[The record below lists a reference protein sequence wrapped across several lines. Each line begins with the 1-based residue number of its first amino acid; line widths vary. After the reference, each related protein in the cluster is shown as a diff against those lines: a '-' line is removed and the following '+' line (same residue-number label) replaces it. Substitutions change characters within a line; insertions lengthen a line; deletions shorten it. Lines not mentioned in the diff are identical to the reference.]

1 VSRCPIFF
9 REGATIV
16 EDKLTGGF
24 VFLLAMGII
33 VLSTMGLIVVIKFL
47 LNGLSVRVVQAVTRC
62 NGYVGILLGGALT
75 VFAQSSQI
83 VISTL
88 VPFAG
93 VGALPLETVYP
104 MVVGSNVGTA
114 LQTVLTSLGAF
125 GEAPLQVA
133 LAHLFFNVTGLILW
147 YPLPHLRSVPLWA
160 ASRMGQCA
168 RDWRLFPIVSIVLY
182 YLVVP
187 AAVFGLSELYL
198 TDNGFAMAFVIA
210 VAVVGGASV
219 IWTVYWCWFKGGHD
233 KYIGCISKLSRKRAG
248 SLTFSEHT
256 GSDEITVNQSAG
268 LSSLK
273 GSITSF
279 KGSSTSFKGSSAP
292 ERQDEAVDIDLS
304 ERYVDS
310 IVLYSEHAREK
321 SLPAYSQIDI

>member
-1 VSRCPIFF
+1 VSRCPLFF
-9 REGATIV
+9 REDATIV
-16 EDKLTGGF
+16 EDKLAGGL
-24 VFLLAMGII
+24 VFLLAMGVI
-33 VLSTMGLIVVIKFL
+33 VLSSMGLIVVIKFL

-83 VISTL
+83 VVSTL

-147 YPLPHLRSVPLWA
+147 YPLPHLRSVPLWLA
-160 ASRMGQCA
+160 GRMGQCA
-168 RDWRLFPIVSIVLY
+168 REWRLFPIVFIVLY

-187 AAVFGLSELYL
+187 AAMFGLSELYL
-198 TDNGFAMAFVIA
+198 TDNGFAMAVVIV

-219 IWTVYWCWFKGGHD
+219 IWTMYWCWFKGGHG
-233 KYIGCISKLSRKRAG
+233 KYIDCISKLSRKRAG
-248 SLTFSEHT
+248 SLTFPEESGSE
-256 GSDEITVNQSAG
+256 EMTVNQSVA

-279 KGSSTSFKGSSAP
+279 KGPNTSFKISSAS
-292 ERQDEAVDIDLS
+292 ERQDGSMDIDFS
-304 ERYVDS
+304 ERYVDT
-310 IVLYSEHAREK
+310 IVPYSEHTRNK